1 MYTYTHTHTFL
12 FKQDHME
19 MRRLASLRLLVLTK
33 INSTLNPVQETHLH
47 PEENRNDKILAKL
60 HAS

>member
-1 MYTYTHTHTFL
+1 
-12 FKQDHME
+12 ME

-33 INSTLNPVQETHLH
+33 INSTLNPVQETHLL